1 MPETSKE
8 RKRVLVILG
17 GSFLFIGFWIL
28 MLIPWGNKESGAYLI
43 QGDVSQAG
51 SPDQVFGALMVPEY
65 QGPQDTTFVFKG
77 ICNEDI
83 RVPLEAPVNPVKRVV
98 NDRKSQSEE
107 IKALARSLGA
117 DLVGICELNPKWK
130 FKGVPLNHRYA
141 IVIGE
146 ALPYAFCREQKD
158 DTKAMISTKAALD
171 FYSQGG
177 RIALFLADT
186 IRGMGYP
193 ARAHYESWSQVL
205 TVPVAVDA
213 GLGEVGRNSM
223 LITPEYGP
231 RCRFAVVTTDLPVE
245 PDKRTRSLGIT
256 EFCEI
261 CDRCVTTCPPKAI
274 PAGGPT
280 VTLGVLKWQLDLNKC
295 FKYWYQGP
303 HAWSRC
309 MICMTACPWNKA
321 DNVIHRLGSFFAS
334 RSPFSRWVILKLD
347 DTLGYGEKVDT
358 TPGIL
363 TSAK

>member
-43 QGDVSQAG
+43 RGDVSQAG

-231 RCRFAVVTTDLPVE
+231 RCRIRHCHYGFARGS
-245 PDKRTRSLGIT
+245 RTK
-256 EFCEI
+256 EQE
-261 CDRCVTTCPPKAI
+261 
-274 PAGGPT
+274 
-280 VTLGVLKWQLDLNKC
+280 
-295 FKYWYQGP
+295 
-303 HAWSRC
+303 
-309 MICMTACPWNKA
+309 PWN
-321 DNVIHRLGSFFAS
+321 
-334 RSPFSRWVILKLD
+334 
-347 DTLGYGEKVDT
+347 Y
-358 TPGIL
+358 
-363 TSAK
+363 